1 MNSLL
6 QRLARDGDISW
17 LSYYF
22 ADFICNRD
30 GAAIDSLLAHSAALV
45 SEANLAGNVCV
56 ELEHFGGRALFTGS
70 HGDDPRMPHGL
81 PPGEWCA
88 ALASSCCVGT
98 GGQPAPLIVEANR
111 LYLNR
116 YWYYEHRVAQ
126 KILAMLARNRV
137 TDGARLEPGVR
148 MLFAN
153 QQDADEDQASAVRAA
168 ASRAF
173 SVISGGPGS
182 GKTSTVIRIL
192 SILLTQ
198 NPGYRI
204 ALAAPT
210 GKAAARMMDSIRQ
223 RLESLQVDSAIKAAL
238 PLEARTIHRLLG
250 YRHQG
255 FSYDA
260 NRRLPVDCVVIDEAS
275 MIDLKLMY
283 QLLEALPDHAQLILL
298 GDRDQLASVAAGN
311 VLGDITGHGHR
322 GDTGAQSI
330 AAATSLLRS
339 SYRFGHDSAIGELAQ
354 QVRFGEATAAIELL
368 RAARPGLQWFADAPL
383 LDDLQVDA
391 DALAWICEA
400 YQPIFTSDTAAQAL
414 AVYERT
420 RLLCATNRGPLG
432 VDTLNAK
439 LSRLL
444 LTRNHRPQA
453 DLFAGLPIMITRNF
467 QELGL
472 FNGDVGMLWSFGS
485 ELRACFRG
493 ADDAIRDFAINRLPE
508 FRPAWASTV
517 HKSQGS
523 EFDSVLL
530 LLPADAHAEVLTREL
545 VYTGITRARREF
557 LLQALPAVL
566 TQAISRLTR
575 RHSGLASKLGWPGT

>member
-6 QRLARDGDISW
+6 QRLAREGDISW

-22 ADFICNRD
+22 ADFICSHD
-30 GAAIDSLLAHSAALV
+30 GVSIDSLLAHSAVLV

-56 ELEHFGGRALFTGS
+56 ELEYFAGRNLFPGS
-70 HGDDPRMPHGL
+70 RNDDSRMPRGM
-81 PPGEWCA
+81 PPDEWCA
-88 ALASSCCVGT
+88 TLETSSCVGA
-98 GGQPAPLIVEANR
+98 GGQSTPLIIEDNR

-116 YWYYEHRVAQ
+116 YWYYENHVAQ
-126 KILAMLARNRV
+126 KILAMLARNSPNDDSAMSALFTNQ
-137 TDGARLEPGVR
+137 TDT
-148 MLFAN
+148 
-153 QQDADEDQASAVRAA
+153 DDDQANAVRAA

-192 SILLTQ
+192 AILLAQ

-223 RLESLQVDSAIKAAL
+223 RLESLPIDSAIKAAL

-260 NRRLPVDCVVIDEAS
+260 KRHLPVDCVVIDEAS

-283 QLLEALPDHAQLILL
+283 QLLEALPDYAQLILL

-311 VLGDITGHGHR
+311 VLGDITGHGHLV
-322 GDTGAQSI
+322 DPAAPAI

-354 QVRFGEATAAIELL
+354 QVRLGEAASAVDLL
-368 RAARPGLQWFADAPL
+368 RAGRPGLRWFADAQPV
-383 LDDLQVDA
+383 DGSEQVHA
-391 DALAWICEA
+391 DAMAWLSDA
-400 YQPIFTSDTAAQAL
+400 YQPIFSSETVAQAL
-414 AVYERT
+414 DVYERI
-420 RLLCATNRGPLG
+420 RLLCATNRGPFG
-432 VDTLNAK
+432 VDSLNAK
-439 LSRLL
+439 LSALL
-444 LTRNHRPQA
+444 LARNQRPQA
-453 DLFAGLPIMITRNF
+453 ELFAGLPIMITRNF

-472 FNGDVGMLWSFGS
+472 FNGDVGMLWSFES

-493 ADDAIRDFAINRLPE
+493 IDGAIRDIAINRLPE

-530 LLPADAHAEVLTREL
+530 LLPADTQAEVLTREL

-557 LLQALPAVL
+557 LLQAPATVL

-575 RHSGLASKLGWPGT
+575 RHSGLASKLGWPEG

>member
-1 MNSLL
+1 MSSLL
-6 QRLARDGDISW
+6 QRLACDGDISW

-22 ADFICNRD
+22 ADFICSRE

-56 ELEHFGGRALFTGS
+56 ELEHFGGRALFPGS
-70 HGDDPRMPHGL
+70 RSDDPRMPHGL
-81 PPGEWCA
+81 PPGKWCA
-88 ALASSCCVGT
+88 ALESCCCVGT
-98 GGQPAPLIVEANR
+98 GGQPAPLIVEADR

-116 YWYYEHRVAQ
+116 YWYYEHCVAQ
-126 KILAMLARNRV
+126 KILGMLARN
-137 TDGARLEPGVR
+137 TANDGARLEAGITA
-148 MLFAN
+148 LFYN
-153 QQDADEDQASAVRAA
+153 QQDTDEDQANAVRAA
-168 ASRAF
+168 ANRVF

-192 SILLTQ
+192 AILLAQ
-198 NPGYRI
+198 NPDYRI

-223 RLESLQVDSAIKAAL
+223 RLESLQIDGAIKAAL

-260 NRRLPVDCVVIDEAS
+260 SRRLPVDCVVIDEAS

-322 GDTGAQSI
+322 GSRGAQAI

-354 QVRFGEATAAIELL
+354 QVRLGEAANAIDLL
-368 RAARPGLQWFADAPL
+368 RAAKPGLHWFADAAL
-383 LDDLQVDA
+383 LDDVQVDA
-391 DALAWICEA
+391 DALAWISDA
-400 YQPIFTSDTAAQAL
+400 YQPIFASDTAAQAL
-414 AVYERT
+414 DIYEQT
-420 RLLCATNRGPLG
+420 RLLCATNSGPLG
-432 VDTLNAK
+432 VDTLNAR
-439 LSRLL
+439 LSTLL
-444 LTRNHRPQA
+444 LARNHRPQTE
-453 DLFAGLPIMITRNF
+453 LFAGLPIMITRNF
-467 QELGL
+467 LELGL
-472 FNGDVGMLWSFGS
+472 FNGDVGMLWSFAS

-493 ADDAIRDFAINRLPE
+493 ADGAIRDFAINRLPE

-530 LLPADAHAEVLTREL
+530 LLPADAQAEVLTREL

-557 LLQALPAVL
+557 LLQAPAAVL

-575 RHSGLASKLGWPGT
+575 RHSGLASKLGWPET

>member
-6 QRLARDGDISW
+6 QRLAREGEISW

-22 ADFICNRD
+22 ADFIRARD
-30 GAAIDSLLAHSAALV
+30 GAAIDSPLALGAALV

-56 ELEHFGGRALFTGS
+56 ELEHFNGRALFPGAR
-70 HGDDPRMPHGL
+70 GDDPRMPRGL
-81 PPGEWCA
+81 APAEWCA
-88 ALASSCCVGT
+88 ALAGSSCVGA
-98 GGQPAPLIVEANR
+98 GGQPTPLIVEANR

-116 YWYYEHRVAQ
+116 YWFYEHRVAQ
-126 KILAMLARNRV
+126 KILAMLARDSVN
-137 TDGARLEPGVR
+137 DAARIEAGVSA
-148 MLFAN
+148 LFAD
-153 QQDADEDQASAVRAA
+153 QHDTDPDQASAVRAA

-192 SILLTQ
+192 AVLLAQ

-223 RLESLQVDSAIKAAL
+223 RLESLQIDSAIKAAL

-260 NRRLPVDCVVIDEAS
+260 KRRLPVDCVVIDEAS

-322 GDTGAQSI
+322 GDTARPAIS
-330 AAATSLLRS
+330 AATSLLRS
-339 SYRFGHDSAIGELAQ
+339 SYRFGRDSAIGEFAR
-354 QVRFGEATAAIELL
+354 QVRLGEASSAIELL
-368 RAARPGLQWFADAPL
+368 RAAKPGLRWFADAEPV
-383 LDDLQVDA
+383 DDEVHA
-391 DALAWICEA
+391 DALAWLSDA

-414 AVYERT
+414 EVYERT
-420 RLLCATNRGPLG
+420 RLLCATNRGPFG
-432 VDTLNAK
+432 VDTLNAR
-439 LSRLL
+439 LSTLL
-444 LTRNHRPQA
+444 LARNHRPQA
-453 DLFAGLPIMITRNF
+453 ELFVGLPIMITRNF

-472 FNGDVGMLWSFGS
+472 FNGDVGMLWSFDS

-493 ADDAIRDFAINRLPE
+493 VDGAIRDFAINRLPE

-530 LLPADAHAEVLTREL
+530 LLPADAQAEVLTREL
-545 VYTGITRARREF
+545 LYTGITRARREF
-557 LLQALPAVL
+557 LLQAPADVL
-566 TQAISRLTR
+566 TQVISRLTR
-575 RHSGLASKLGWPGT
+575 RHSGLASKLGWPEG

>member
-1 MNSLL
+1 MSSLL
-6 QRLARDGDISW
+6 KRLAHEGDISW

-22 ADFICNRD
+22 ADFICSRD
-30 GAAIDSLLAHSAALV
+30 GAVIDSLLAHSAALV

-56 ELEHFGGRALFTGS
+56 ELEHFDGRALFPGS
-70 HGDDPRMPHGL
+70 RSDDPRMPHGL

-88 ALASSCCVGT
+88 ALESSCCVGA

-126 KILAMLARNRV
+126 KILAMLARN
-137 TDGARLEPGVR
+137 TLNDGARIEAGITT
-148 MLFAN
+148 LFAN
-153 QQDADEDQASAVRAA
+153 QQDTDEDQASAVRAA

-192 SILLTQ
+192 AVLLAQ

-223 RLESLQVDSAIKAAL
+223 RLESLQIDDAIKAAL

-255 FSYDA
+255 FSYDT

-311 VLGDITGHGHR
+311 VLGDITGHGQR
-322 GDTGAQSI
+322 GDTAAQAI

-354 QVRFGEATAAIELL
+354 QVRLGEATAAIDLL
-368 RAARPGLQWFADAPL
+368 RAAKPGLHWFAAAEP
-383 LDDLQVDA
+383 LDDAQVHA
-391 DALAWICEA
+391 DALAWISDA
-400 YQPIFTSDTAAQAL
+400 YQPIFASDTAAQAL
-414 AVYERT
+414 DVYERT
-420 RLLCATNRGPLG
+420 RLLCATNLGPLG
-432 VDTLNAK
+432 VDTLNAR
-439 LSRLL
+439 LSTVLL
-444 LTRNHRPQA
+444 ARNHRPQA
-453 DLFAGLPIMITRNF
+453 ELFAGLPIMITHNF

-472 FNGDVGMLWSFGS
+472 FNGDVGMLWSFES

-493 ADDAIRDFAINRLPE
+493 VDGAIRDFAINRLPE

-530 LLPADAHAEVLTREL
+530 LLPADAQAEVLTREL

-557 LLQALPAVL
+557 LLQAPAAVL

-575 RHSGLASKLGWPGT
+575 RHSGLASKLGWPET